1 MLIVW
6 KRLKLC
12 ALVQEMHQPNRQKR
26 HGSQLCRSV
35 EQLTDNMHRATS
47 VWLIYVFWI
56 GGIPQ
61 SVVYLPHSDKFIG
74 YQFIFIH
81 ARHRMIGAARLDK
94 NGMLQ
99 SVP

>member
-1 MLIVW
+1 M
-6 KRLKLC
+6 
-12 ALVQEMHQPNRQKR
+12 
-26 HGSQLCRSV
+26 
-35 EQLTDNMHRATS
+35 EQLTVNVHLATS
-47 VWLIYVFWI
+47 VRLIYVFWI

-61 SVVYLPHSDKFIG
+61 LIEYLPHSDKFIG

-81 ARHRMIGAARLDK
+81 ARHRMIGAARLDN